1 MTVLLTAAMLGCIT
15 LNLDYCC
22 CIFYIFYAL
31 FDFIAGIDPIGL
43 LFQTGNFF
51 NAMAADTYTVTLLF
65 ATLIFEPIAIYYVF

>member
-1 MTVLLTAAMLGCIT
+1 M
-15 LNLDYCC
+15 
-22 CIFYIFYAL
+22 

-43 LFQTGNFF
+43 LFQNGNFF